1 MNELLRTFAE
11 NVLAEIQPKKWDSM
25 GFQLYTAMCTRTEAS
40 EEERLEV
47 WKAGIERH
55 HKEWTYKYRQ
65 YLKHGGMYAHSSP
78 EENKV
83 REEKE
88 FSKDMKVWDMMKIV
102 RLEALGTTFKFYL
115 ENGDV
120 FEMLSGDVY
129 SQPLVRKYY
138 TLGTNKILPAI
149 SKASFD
155 KFLLSLCPV
164 TVEGEGLTLLERA
177 EEILRRKHAYFEE
190 DDLLLPDGEEARI
203 RAYKRG
209 FCGTK
214 THILFSSEGLLKE
227 LKKENPWLTKSQIT
241 SAIQDICAE
250 RITHRS
256 ERLWRYEVGDS
267 YSTESLSGGAGVE
280 DRGVSGVREEL
291 RDLSSYQNAG
301 AGAER
306 APVES
311 DVSGVQ
317 QEAGSGISGGARAD
331 GGEGE
336 VSVGGDA
343 PLGGT
348 KADESVSVEDPFGEI
363 ARFMGKGEGV

>member
-25 GFQLYTAMCTRTEAS
+25 GYQLYGAMCARTEAS

-65 YLKHGGMYAHSSP
+65 YLKHGGMYAHTSP
-78 EENKV
+78 DESKA

-88 FSKDMKVWDMMKIV
+88 FSKDMKAWDMMKIV
-102 RLEALGTTFKFYL
+102 RLEALGKTFKFYL

-155 KFLLSLCPV
+155 KFLLSLHPV
-164 TVEGEGLTLLERA
+164 AVEGEGLTLLERV
-177 EEILRRKHAYFEE
+177 EEILRKKYVYFEE
-190 DDLLLPDGEEARI
+190 DDLLLPEEEARA
-203 RAYKRG
+203 RAHKRG
-209 FCGTK
+209 FSGTK
-214 THILFSSEGLLKE
+214 THILFSSEGLLAE
-227 LKKENPWLTKSQIT
+227 LKKENPWLNKEQIT
-241 SAIQDICAE
+241 SAIQDLCAE
-250 RITHRS
+250 RITYR
-256 ERLWRYEVGDS
+256 EARLWRYEMGDG
-267 YSTESLSGGAGVE
+267 YSAESFPGIEGVE

-291 RDLSSYQNAG
+291 RDLQGHQG
-301 AGAER
+301 AGTRAES
-306 APVES
+306 APVEG

-317 QEAGSGISGGARAD
+317 QETGYGVSGGSSSD
-331 GGEGE
+331 GDNGA

-343 PLGGT
+343 PLSSQ
-348 KADESVSVEDPFGEI
+348 KADEGGGIEDPFGEI
-363 ARFMGKGEGV
+363 ARFMGEGERI